1 MKVGVGVTVGIIATV
16 VLAVLIAVLIVIVVR
31 KQKVPSR
38 KDMILLSICTQITGY
53 VSVNCMERV

>member
-1 MKVGVGVTVGIIATV
+1 MGIIATV